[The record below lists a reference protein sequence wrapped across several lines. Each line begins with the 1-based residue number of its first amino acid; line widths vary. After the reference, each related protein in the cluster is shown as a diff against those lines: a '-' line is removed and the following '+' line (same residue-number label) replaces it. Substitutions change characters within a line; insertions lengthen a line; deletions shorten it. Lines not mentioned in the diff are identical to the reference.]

1 MTLVFEALSKHYGG
15 LKAVDGVSFEA
26 RPSQITALIGPN
38 GAGKTTLLNLV
49 SGVTRPSSGRVTLF
63 GTDVTQTTPHE
74 LAAHGLT
81 RTYQSPQLFGEMSV
95 LETVM
100 VGAHLK
106 GRAGYLAAMF
116 RFGGVGREEAALE
129 ARARTALARV
139 DMPESLHA
147 RPSAELSYGLQRRVE
162 VARAPATEPR
172 IIPLARPLARPQPR
186 HDLGHSG

>member
-81 RTYQSPQLFGEMSV
+81 RTYQSPQLFREMSV

-100 VGAHLK
+100 VRAHLK

-116 RFGGVGREEAALE
+116 RFGGGGRGE
-129 ARARTALARV
+129 ARPERRARHALAPR
-139 DMPESLHA
+139 DNPAA
-147 RPSAELSYGLQRRVE
+147 RPTR
-162 VARAPATEPR
+162 
-172 IIPLARPLARPQPR
+172 
-186 HDLGHSG
+186 